1 MSEKLQKAL
10 DRFHDFRKDAVIV
23 LAYLTL
29 RVFGKEPTYD
39 EIKAGTYADRESAEL
54 NLGEAKD
61 IDLILDTSKAILLDS
76 EKRLAA
82 VTDKCQ
88 TLLTFGSLLLG
99 VVGLL
104 LPKYLEFD
112 SWWMRWLSFVAIA
125 MLFDGIIILSMFFD
139 VGKGMSV
146 SLTKD
151 DVPSDSH
158 ALKRSLANSYLRCS
172 GASERRTDYLVDL
185 YSAARFCFLSALS
198 GVAVLV
204 FASLTLRIPS
214 DQTTHI
220 IQEIRAD
227 STLTNLLRGP
237 KGDPGAVGSI
247 GPKGENGSSVS
258 ATEIVNCLLSDVRF
272 RETIEKA
279 KCENVKKA
287 Q

>member
-158 ALKRSLANSYLRCS
+158 ALKRSLANSYLRC
-172 GASERRTDYLVDL
+172 
-185 YSAARFCFLSALS
+185 
-198 GVAVLV
+198 
-204 FASLTLRIPS
+204 
-214 DQTTHI
+214 
-220 IQEIRAD
+220 
-227 STLTNLLRGP
+227 
-237 KGDPGAVGSI
+237 
-247 GPKGENGSSVS
+247 
-258 ATEIVNCLLSDVRF
+258 
-272 RETIEKA
+272 
-279 KCENVKKA
+279 
-287 Q
+287 